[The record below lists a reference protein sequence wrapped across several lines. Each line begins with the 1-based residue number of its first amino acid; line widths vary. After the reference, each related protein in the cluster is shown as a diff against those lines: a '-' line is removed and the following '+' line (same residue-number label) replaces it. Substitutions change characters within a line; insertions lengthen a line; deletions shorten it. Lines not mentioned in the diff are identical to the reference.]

1 MPDFPVTPVT
11 ASVSPAGPLQALG
24 LKDGNVFFNGIDSLV
39 LIEDETGLRRTRVN
53 QGAGRDGHDS
63 LTAAGIRFCIAVF
76 APASGID
83 EEPVTGSAHC
93 TLAPFCL
100 PPFSCHRPVP
110 GTSHENVIEP

>member
-1 MPDFPVTPVT
+1 VPDFPVTPVT

-76 APASGID
+76 R
-83 EEPVTGSAHC
+83 TG
-93 TLAPFCL
+93 LR
-100 PPFSCHRPVP
+100 HRRRAGHRFRALHPRALLFAAVFLSSP
-110 GTSHENVIEP
+110 GARDVSRKRY